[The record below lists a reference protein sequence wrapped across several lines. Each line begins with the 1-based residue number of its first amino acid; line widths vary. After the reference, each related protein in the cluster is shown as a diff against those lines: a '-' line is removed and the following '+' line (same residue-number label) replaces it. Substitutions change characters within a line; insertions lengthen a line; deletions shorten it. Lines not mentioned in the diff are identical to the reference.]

1 MQDIDYAYKKSKNN
15 EEMKEMLLNQ
25 RKEEKMTYYVIQEMI
40 KGEVKKF
47 FSFYEFI
54 ETVKH
59 YAILEI
65 PFTVTYVN

>member
-1 MQDIDYAYKKSKNN
+1 
-15 EEMKEMLLNQ
+15 
-25 RKEEKMTYYVIQEMI
+25 MTYYVIQEMI